1 MPPKM
6 EIMKEYPMLEF
17 LRKQEFISKQELM
30 EIEELLKKQGEDL
43 ESVLLRYMMKDKL
56 LLVKAM
62 FFNDRYGSVDL
73 VEVQEQLNDE
83 LIALISREQMLSYGV
98 VILNMED
105 KKISLAMEDP
115 SDASAVKFVEKTTG
129 MKVTDK
135 YITLNKDIRQVL
147 RQDRLVARYLL
158 AQGVLPEEDYKKI
171 LELVGD
177 NISELEN
184 VLLRF
189 MSREELLQVKSL
201 VNNNRFKYV
210 DLFEIKDGL
219 RDEFTSLI
227 TREVV
232 QRHKVLVLYEKD
244 SQIAVAM
251 DDPCEF
257 DVVDMIETNTG
268 GTVTTR
274 YITLV
279 GDIEATLRYVDEKKR
294 KKKEETAKE
303 EKVQAVKKESKP
315 SLKLPSKADYELPL
329 AFDVMDLTKFSLG
342 GETIGGARPIIET
355 IIKQA
360 LIRGASDIHI
370 EPSKDKFPKV
380 RYRIDGILTPDNR
393 INEILEGAMEP
404 KLHDKLISIIKVL
417 SGESGKNMR
426 LDVTDKPQDGRI
438 YIPTV
443 DLDLRIIILPSFM
456 GESTVIRILRRE
468 MGELAL
474 DKLGF
479 EQGVYER
486 FRNVIELPYGMILVS
501 GPTGAGKS
509 TTQYAVLKLI
519 NSPGKKVLTI
529 EDPVEYSIHGAV
541 QNQVNPFSGFTFDVA
556 LRAFVRSDPDIIMV
570 GEIRDVATA
579 SIAMESALTGHM
591 VISSIHARDAIS
603 TVTRL
608 QDMGVD
614 TRLITATCT
623 ATLAQRLVRR
633 TCPYCREPFVFSTKL
648 YQTMEQH
655 FVDYDPDRL
664 FKGKGC
670 EKCYF
675 TGYSGRI
682 GIYEL
687 LEMGHDIKNLFLEEA
702 DNQTIMKTAREQQ
715 GMRTLLEDALLKCS
729 KGITTEEEVW
739 RVTLLETESWK
750 GHDTKKR

>member
-1 MPPKM
+1 MPKKT
-6 EIMKEYPMLEF
+6 EIMKEFPMLDF
-17 LRKQEFISKQELM
+17 LRKHEFITKQELI
-30 EIEELLKKQGEDL
+30 EIEELLKTGEEL
-43 ESVLLRYMMKDKL
+43 ESVLLRYMMRDKL
-56 LLVKAM
+56 LLVKGLYY
-62 FFNDRYGSVDL
+62 NDRYGSIDL
-73 VEVQEQLNDE
+73 LEVQDQLNDE
-83 LIALISREQMLSYGV
+83 LIGLIPREQMLSYGI
-98 VILNMED
+98 VILRMED
-105 KKISLAMEDP
+105 NKISVAMENPNDN
-115 SDASAVKFVEKTTG
+115 SAIKLVEKVTG
-129 MKVTDK
+129 AKVTDK
-135 YITLNKDIRQVL
+135 SLTLFKDIRQVL
-147 RQDRLVARYLL
+147 NQNRLVARYLYT
-158 AQGVLPEEDYKKI
+158 QGVLPEEDYRKI
-171 LELVGD
+171 LDLVSD
-177 NISELEN
+177 NITELEN

-189 MSREELLQVKSL
+189 ISREELLQVKSL
-201 VNNNRFKYV
+201 VNNNKFKYV

-219 RDEFTSLI
+219 RDEFTNLI
-227 TREVV
+227 TREVIH
-232 QRHKVLVLYEKD
+232 RHRVIILYEKEN
-244 SQIAVAM
+244 QIAVAM
-251 DDPCEF
+251 DDPCDF
-257 DVVDMIETNTG
+257 DVVEMIEEETG
-268 GTVTTR
+268 GDVTTR
-274 YITLV
+274 YITLI

-294 KKKEETAKE
+294 KKKEEVAKE
-303 EKVQAVKKESKP
+303 EKVEAVKKEKAP
-315 SLKLPSKADYELPL
+315 SLKLPSKADYEMPL
-329 AFDVMDLTKFSLG
+329 AFDVMDLTKFTLG
-342 GETIGGARPIIET
+342 GETIGGARPIVET
-355 IIKQA
+355 IVKQA

-370 EPSKDKFPKV
+370 EPGKDKFPKV
-380 RYRIDGILTPDNR
+380 RYRIDGILTGDNR
-393 INEILEGAMEP
+393 IDEILEGAMEP
-404 KLHDKLISIIKVL
+404 KLHEKLISIIKVL

-438 YIPTV
+438 YIPNV

-456 GESTVIRILRRE
+456 GESVVIRILRRE

-479 EQGVYER
+479 EQAVYER
-486 FRNVIELPYGMILVS
+486 FRDVIELPYGMILVS

-529 EDPVEYSIHGAV
+529 EDPVEYSIPGAV

-556 LRAFVRSDPDIIMV
+556 LRAFVRSDPDVIMV

-633 TCPYCREPFVFSTKL
+633 TCPHCREQYSFSTKL
-648 YQTMEQH
+648 YQAMEQH
-655 FVDYDPDRL
+655 FVEYDPDKL

-670 EKCYF
+670 QKCYF

-687 LEMGHDIKNLFLEEA
+687 LEMSHDIKNLFLE
-702 DNQTIMKTAREQQ
+702 DGTSQQILKTAREQQ
-715 GMRTLLEDALLKCS
+715 GMRTLLEDALHKCAR
-729 KGITTEEEVW
+729 GITTEEEVW

-750 GHDTKKR
+750 GHENKKK